1 MPVVRICYYCKKGF
15 LASSYQMLRHAEE
28 CKQKILSGHNRPIYL
43 EKGWKESQVS
53 NGLDR
58 EVLNKEGVRQ
68 RFNDDVLLK

>member
-1 MPVVRICYYCKKGF
+1 MPVARICPYCKKGF
-15 LASSYQMLRHAEE
+15 LASTYQMFRHVEE

-68 RFNDDVLLK
+68 RFNDDDLLK